1 MVGEPGRKPSPAVTL
16 CGKNANGTQVVK
28 QMPSHALGPRK
39 RHVGIQCADR
49 GETEH
54 EKRPALQD
62 IHANKI
68 AIPPPPPHNNVE
80 ILRMAKRG
88 TYSPDDSARQILAPA
103 AVLRRQLGPA
113 HDIER
118 RAYQSRYSPPVKMS
132 NMLKHSPPIRCSVFT
147 IWIIAA
153 GPPLL

>member
-1 MVGEPGRKPSPAVTL
+1 MWGYSAQTVG
-16 CGKNANGTQVVK
+16 K
-28 QMPSHALGPRK
+28 QNMNSDQHCRTYMQTKSQSL
-39 RHVGIQCADR
+39 
-49 GETEH
+49 
-54 EKRPALQD
+54 
-62 IHANKI
+62 
-68 AIPPPPPHNNVE
+68 PPPHNNVE

-88 TYSPDDSARQILAPA
+88 TYSPDDSARRILAPA

-118 RAYQSRYSPPVKMS
+118 RAYQNQYSPPVKMS

-153 GPPLL
+153 GPPSLIFSPRTKGGSGWLAGSLV